1 MYKNSE
7 SHFKILI
14 FSFILFLAVISLACE
29 ETNASEV
36 ENALDNDFY
45 TNSSS
50 DFEVNST
57 NYNTVNFNNSTT
69 STISNI
75 SNISNSSNTSNTSS
89 SDYNSFNS
97 ANVDYN
103 ENNDSGKLSVPNVYG
118 SYDEGVVLSAT
129 LTDQNNNPLSNRKI
143 IFYVDDVKV
152 GEANTN
158 EQGIANFNYK
168 PPAYDN
174 FVIRASYSGTDYPTE
189 DVEAGMAIQGAKSYL
204 KVYPASGMFG
214 KNITLTA
221 LFTDKN
227 NVGIS
232 KKVIYFEINGIRI
245 GQATTNSQGL
255 AKLIYRLDQVG
266 NLLVTSKY
274 GGNDYKADDATGKL
288 SVSKLKTQISI
299 NKFKGYYNQKSA
311 IIVTLNKGITSLV
324 GKKVKFYVNNKLVGN
339 GTINYQ
345 TMAGLIYKV
354 KSIGKFTIKAVF
366 NGDENHTSVTKSKT
380 FSIPSSTLFVINNR
394 LVKNKR
400 VYIQTTLIN
409 VGPKKSSFK
418 ISYKIP
424 KKFKYFKPKV
434 STGKVIYNA
443 KKRTLTWTLKK
454 LKVHKSKSARLY
466 WILTSKKGKFNLKPK
481 VIKAS
486 RTRLEYN
493 NKLSFVVR

>member
-1 MYKNSE
+1 M
-7 SHFKILI
+7 L
-14 FSFILFLAVISLACE
+14 
-29 ETNASEV
+29 
-36 ENALDNDFY
+36 
-45 TNSSS
+45 
-50 DFEVNST
+50 
-57 NYNTVNFNNSTT
+57 NN
-69 STISNI
+69 
-75 SNISNSSNTSNTSS
+75 
-89 SDYNSFNS
+89 
-97 ANVDYN
+97 
-103 ENNDSGKLSVPNVYG
+103 
-118 SYDEGVVLSAT
+118 
-129 LTDQNNNPLSNRKI
+129 R
-143 IFYVDDVKV
+143 
-152 GEANTN
+152 
-158 EQGIANFNYK
+158 
-168 PPAYDN
+168 
-174 FVIRASYSGTDYPTE
+174 
-189 DVEAGMAIQGAKSYL
+189 
-204 KVYPASGMFG
+204 
-214 KNITLTA
+214 
-221 LFTDKN
+221 
-227 NVGIS
+227 
-232 KKVIYFEINGIRI
+232 
-245 GQATTNSQGL
+245 
-255 AKLIYRLDQVG
+255 
-266 NLLVTSKY
+266 
-274 GGNDYKADDATGKL
+274 
-288 SVSKLKTQISI
+288 
-299 NKFKGYYNQKSA
+299 
-311 IIVTLNKGITSLV
+311 
-324 GKKVKFYVNNKLVGN
+324 LVGN

-486 RTRLEYN
+486 STRLEYN